1 MKAVFMGKCKRS
13 AARSLEWLLEQ
24 GCEVAAVVSAEPDRF
39 TVEEQ
44 RLDKVAE
51 RHGLPLVD
59 DTDLYDAIADP
70 AGSELDL
77 EGVDVVLSVLFWKRI
92 REPLISLG
100 RLGCLNFHPAPLPD
114 VRGLGG
120 YNMAVLEGLD
130 EWGVSCH
137 FVDEQFDTGDLVQV
151 NRFPIDPDT
160 ATAWSVDV
168 DSQER
173 LFKLFTGVL
182 GLALAG
188 EELPRSLQGEG
199 RYISGEEMYAQ
210 RRIQPGDDVGRKLR
224 AFWYPPWPGALIE
237 VEGREL
243 SVVDEALLADVAAAY
258 RRAGRVP

>member
-13 AARSLEWLLEQ
+13 VARSLEWLVGH
-24 GCEVAAVVSAEPDRF
+24 GCEIAAVVSAEPDRF

-44 RLDKVAE
+44 RLDLVAE
-51 RHGLPLVD
+51 RHGLPLVQH
-59 DTDLYDAIADP
+59 TDLYDAIADP

-77 EGVDVVLSVLFWKRI
+77 EGVDLVLSVLFWKRI

-100 RLGCLNFHPAPLPD
+100 GLGCLNFHPAPLPD

-151 NRFPIDPDT
+151 DRFPIDPAT
-160 ATAWSVDV
+160 ATAWSVDLE
-168 DSQER
+168 SQER
-173 LFKLFTGVL
+173 LYAQFTDVMGR
-182 GLALAG
+182 ALAG
-188 EELPRSLQGEG
+188 EELPRSPQGEG
-199 RYISGEEMYAQ
+199 RYISFDDMEAM
-210 RRIQPGDDVGRKLR
+210 RRIRPGDDVGRKLR

-243 SVVDEALLADVAAAY
+243 SVVDDALLAELATVY
-258 RRAGRVP
+258 RQAGRMP